1 MRTMATDIFSVILLV
16 GGGFLPLCAQ
26 LWVGYCKY
34 IRHCHK
40 GCNNKKCWY
49 RCKKCPPLHSEQ
61 LELRIALLEQKYPGK
76 HRYVEFLKSQLQMY
90 YDNPDLDRET
100 DSEMIARLGKEAR
113 EKLSNA
119 AGG

>member
-1 MRTMATDIFSVILLV
+1 MDCVWFLR
-16 GGGFLPLCAQ
+16 GGDMYEFLLPLCAQ

-40 GCNNKKCWY
+40 ECNNKKCWY

-61 LELRIALLEQKYPGK
+61 LELRIALLEQKYPGN
-76 HRYVEFLKSQLQMY
+76 HSYVEFLKRQLQMY

-100 DSEMIARLGKEAR
+100 DSEMIARLGKEAG
-113 EKLSNA
+113 EKLSKA